1 MSFWKYCIAVLGAFQ
16 FGYTIAVMAG
26 ALLFL
31 APLFELDATRQG
43 FLVSAVLIGALIGA
57 AGAGMLAEKYGR
69 KRAQIII
76 AAVMLVGTLVIVGA
90 GTLEAIVV
98 GRMIQGLG
106 IGAITVVGPMYIAE
120 VSPAEHRGKNVSF
133 YQLSVTFGILCAY
146 FVSYLFSGDGAWRWM
161 FAVGIVPA
169 ILHGIGFLS
178 MPESLPLNRQNG
190 SWKDLFQVRYRP
202 HLVAALLINFFQ
214 QLSGINAVI
223 YFAPSIFEMCG
234 FKSATTAIFSA
245 VLIGLVNFL
254 STIISIF
261 LVDRAG
267 RKPLLLVGLAGMVVS
282 LIALALACLG
292 TYSAAPWIATGSLMV
307 YVGCFAFG
315 LGPIPQLI
323 TSEMFP
329 HHLRGKGASLSMI
342 VSWVCNFFVVF
353 TFMDLTTYVSET
365 GTFLLYALFGMIAF
379 YFIWKKIP
387 ETKGTPLE

>member
-1 MSFWKYCIAVLGAFQ
+1 MSFWKYCVAVLGAFQ

-57 AGAGMLAEKYGR
+57 AGAGMLVEKYGR
-69 KRAQIII
+69 KRSQIII
-76 AAVMLVGTLVIVGA
+76 AAVILVGTLVIVAA

-98 GRMIQGLG
+98 GRMIQGLA
-106 IGAITVVGPMYIAE
+106 IGAITVVGPMYMAE
-120 VSPAEHRGKNVSF
+120 VSPAEHRGRNVSF
-133 YQLSVTFGILCAY
+133 YQLAVTFGILCAY
-146 FVSYLFSGDGAWRWM
+146 SVNYLFSCDGAWRWM
-161 FAVGIVPA
+161 FAVGILPA
-169 ILHGIGFLS
+169 VLHGFGFLS
-178 MPESLPLNRQNG
+178 MPESVPQKTQNG

-202 HLVAALLINFFQ
+202 HLIAALLINFFQ

-245 VLIGLVNFL
+245 IMIGLINFL

-261 LVDRAG
+261 LIDRVG
-267 RKPLLLVGLAGMVVS
+267 RKPLLLVGLVGMIVS
-282 LIALALACLG
+282 LIALSLACLG
-292 TYSAAPWIATGSLMV
+292 TYAAAPWIATGSLMV

-323 TSEMFP
+323 TNEMFP

-342 VSWVCNFFVVF
+342 VSWVCNFLVVF
-353 TFMDLTTYVSET
+353 TFMDLTSYVSET
-365 GTFLLYALFGMIAF
+365 GTFLLYAVFGMIAF